1 MIPLAFFLAMFV
13 LPVAIVAL
21 AFLLAA
27 HDHRRRGGRQN
38 PEPRHRGGIG
48 E

>member
-1 MIPLAFFLAMFV
+1 MIPLAFFLAMFA
-13 LPVAIVAL
+13 LPVAIITL

-27 HDHRRRGGRQN
+27 HDHRRRRGREH